1 MDEDFID
8 IISQTNSMKNTIT
21 KDSLNI
27 KIFSNTI
34 INPIDKILKYN
45 LKKKNINTFIED
57 FEFDNLNYKKKKNDK
72 FQVGIVIWEIENIF
86 PNKFLELEFKNQE
99 YIDEII
105 KDQIKKINFFFE
117 RTENFKLIIFKKF
130 SSYNYLADS
139 IYENKISFICE
150 ELNKYLLKMKKI
162 NSKIVLFEDWEL
174 YQKCGHDYYSRK
186 IKNTQL
192 PYYSIDV
199 LLGLSFKI
207 SVSILFISFLFS

>member
-1 MDEDFID
+1 MDENFID

-130 SSYNYLADS
+130 SSYIESA
-139 IYENKISFICE
+139 K
-150 ELNKYLLKMKKI
+150 
-162 NSKIVLFEDWEL
+162 
-174 YQKCGHDYYSRK
+174 
-186 IKNTQL
+186 
-192 PYYSIDV
+192 
-199 LLGLSFKI
+199 
-207 SVSILFISFLFS
+207 

>member
-1 MDEDFID
+1 MDENFID

-72 FQVGIVIWEIENIF
+72 FQVGLVIWEIENIF

-117 RTENFKLIIFKKF
+117 RTENFKLII
-130 SSYNYLADS
+130 
-139 IYENKISFICE
+139 
-150 ELNKYLLKMKKI
+150 LKNLVHI
-162 NSKIVLFEDWEL
+162 TI
-174 YQKCGHDYYSRK
+174 
-186 IKNTQL
+186 
-192 PYYSIDV
+192 
-199 LLGLSFKI
+199 
-207 SVSILFISFLFS
+207 

>member
-72 FQVGIVIWEIENIF
+72 FQVGIVIRSPNLF

-150 ELNKYLLKMKKI
+150 DLNK
-162 NSKIVLFEDWEL
+162 
-174 YQKCGHDYYSRK
+174 
-186 IKNTQL
+186 
-192 PYYSIDV
+192 
-199 LLGLSFKI
+199 SF
-207 SVSILFISFLFS
+207 